1 MTEKSKIWD
10 EWRKNYS
17 TMSYIDQI
25 KFALGFKSYQEFVN
39 MDNWEDINERI
50 FTYIKHHADKFIQFG
65 DKEVIEENQSHI

>member
-25 KFALGFKSYQEFVN
+25 KFALGFKSN
-39 MDNWEDINERI
+39 HTPI
-50 FTYIKHHADKFIQFG
+50 
-65 DKEVIEENQSHI
+65 